1 MIGNNVV
8 DNETI
13 MQIGNAFLSEYFSD
27 DGKNISDFHSFF
39 LSLTENQKEC
49 LRLRYILCYNDRQI
63 SKILNVSPQAVSQ
76 RFKGIQ
82 KKYEKYSIKNNE
94 IVKKNS
100 GEISYKGLF
109 DIFLDYYFKNLSEKE
124 IRRLKMYYDVL
135 SEEEKNMLKLR
146 LVNGLSFLDCDKAL
160 NKPNGSTNQTLKS
173 IGSRLKKR
181 LKEEARIYVVDDWV
195 FYFLNYIYGSQ
206 VYTIDDLHF
215 FLKVCK
221 NLPRQEKYYIYS
233 YVFYDFDLNTC
244 ASNLSV
250 SKDKL
255 KDIIN
260 KFILLCDPYFK
271 TNYRF
276 VCKSPLLYL
285 KSDWYMLKEK
295 KLNLT
300 LLDKKYDLDKF
311 PNGRGHLFY
320 YNYLQNKEI
329 DCKTNKKYNE
339 VTYLD
344 VLQIIMWNPD
354 WYNCKLSA
362 LKYVD
367 SVPYGITN
375 IGFYTVI
382 CLYYELYKCGVLNVD
397 EYVYLVMKY
406 K

>member
-1 MIGNNVV
+1 
-8 DNETI
+8 
-13 MQIGNAFLSEYFSD
+13 
-27 DGKNISDFHSFF
+27 
-39 LSLTENQKEC
+39 
-49 LRLRYILCYNDRQI
+49 
-63 SKILNVSPQAVSQ
+63 
-76 RFKGIQ
+76 
-82 KKYEKYSIKNNE
+82 
-94 IVKKNS
+94 
-100 GEISYKGLF
+100 
-109 DIFLDYYFKNLSEKE
+109 
-124 IRRLKMYYDVL
+124 MYYDVL

-146 LVNGLSFLDCDKAL
+146 LVNGLSYLECDKVL
-160 NKPNGSTNQTLKS
+160 NKPNGSTSQTLKS
-173 IGSRLKKR
+173 IGSRIKKR
-181 LKEEARIYVVDDWV
+181 LKEEARIYVVEDWV
-195 FYFLNYIYGSQ
+195 FYFLNYIYGSKE
-206 VYTIDDLHF
+206 YNIDDLLF
-215 FLKVCK
+215 FLKVCN
-221 NLPRQEKYYIYS
+221 NLPEKEKRYIYS

-276 VCKSPLLYL
+276 ICKSPLLYL

-320 YNYLQNKEI
+320 YNYLQNEEI

-375 IGFYTVI
+375 IGFYTII